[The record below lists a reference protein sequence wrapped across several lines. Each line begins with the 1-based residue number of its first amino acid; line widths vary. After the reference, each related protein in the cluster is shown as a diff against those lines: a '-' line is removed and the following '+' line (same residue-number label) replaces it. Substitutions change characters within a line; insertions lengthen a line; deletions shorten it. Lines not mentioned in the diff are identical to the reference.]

1 MIAQTHNN
9 NYIIL
14 HTHNISFIANK
25 VFLKV
30 QVNSPNDLQLDIFRI
45 LLQLDCGDD
54 TRMKI
59 HYLEPHIPT
68 W

>member
-1 MIAQTHNN
+1 MNTQTHNN

-14 HTHNISFIANK
+14 HTQNIYFTANK

-30 QVNSPNDLQLDIFRI
+30 QVNFPKDLQLDIFRI

-54 TRMKI
+54 TRVKI
-59 HYLEPHIPT
+59 H
-68 W
+68 